1 MTSVREKLD
10 NYAGEVCKILF
21 PIKVDFFK
29 GNGSNISLCTLSSV
43 ELLKVISKSEIM
55 KKLVIAGRLF
65 SENKGIDQIVG
76 YCLHNPQIQYIILC
90 GKDTR
95 GHFPGDALICLL
107 NNDVTAEGKILG
119 TIAPYPYITISK
131 EEVNRFKAQIS
142 IVDLRNCFDMT
153 KISDV
158 VNRLGH

>member
-10 NYAGEVCKILF
+10 NYAGKVCKILF

-65 SENKGIDQIVG
+65 SENKGIDQIIE
-76 YCLHNPQIQYIILC
+76 YCLDNPKMEYIILC
-90 GKDTR
+90 GKDTK
-95 GHFPGDALICLL
+95 GHYPGDALMCLL
-107 NNDVTAEGKILG
+107 NYGVTAEGRILG

-131 EEVNRFKAQIS
+131 ENVKRFKAQIS
-142 IVDLRNCFDMT
+142 IVDLRNCFDVPE
-153 KISDV
+153 ISEV
-158 VNRLGH
+158 VNRIGR